1 MSRIVKISNGDY
13 KVVVGSGVA
22 PANIVLD
29 TVGNTGAAASYGSVT
44 INGNL
49 NVKGATTY
57 VESVNSYVKDVIFE
71 LNYDPTDTVTSGI
84 SAANNYR
91 SGLQINRGVLSAAQ
105 FIFDESVSH
114 FDPATG
120 LSAPGSFVARTA
132 DGVLSSIQLASIG
145 TQAGSDISFDLNNTL
160 NVLTIAR
167 SVSTAGSVPYYSRVT
182 QDDHIPNR
190 RYVTNYVA
198 SGAFLPGVADVNQ
211 IYAGDTTVR
220 VFDSSVSAT
229 KVATLT
235 GAAISAATPGILTFT
250 ASTGDP
256 VQIGMLLSGGSV
268 TGSTYI
274 VSGSGLTW
282 TLNQAASGV
291 PTAGTY
297 TEPFSPSDPSPIA
310 ETSQVIFTV
319 DGVIR
324 SQLNANGF
332 YIDNIKIKTN
342 TIKNYDGSNDLILGA
357 NNGNIQVA
365 AVLTLNNQT
374 LPTYTTGGTKLYSSV
389 SPGPGKSGIFFVN
402 STNYADELVAKNRAL
417 LLSMIF

>member
-13 KVVVGSGVA
+13 KVVVGSNSS

-29 TVGNTGAAASYGSVT
+29 TVGNAGAAASYGNVT

-49 NVKGATTY
+49 DVKGATTY

-71 LNYDPTDTVTSGI
+71 LNYDPLDTSSGI
-84 SAANNYR
+84 SSANNYR
-91 SGLQINRGVLSAAQ
+91 SGIQINRGTLSAAQ
-105 FIFDESVSH
+105 FIFDESVTH
-114 FDPATG
+114 YDPNLGT
-120 LSAPGSFVARTA
+120 SAPGSFVARTA
-132 DGVLSSIQLASIG
+132 DGALTSIQLAAVG
-145 TQAGSDISFDLNNTL
+145 TQAGFDLNFDLNNSV
-160 NVLTIAR
+160 NVLKIAR
-167 SVSTAGSVPYYSRVT
+167 GIATVGNVPYASRVT

-190 RYVTNYVA
+190 KFVTNYVA

-220 VFDSSVSAT
+220 VFDSSVNAT
-229 KVATLT
+229 RVATLT
-235 GAAISAATPGILTFT
+235 GASISSDNPGILTFT
-250 ASTGDP
+250 ASTGDT
-256 VQIGMLLSGGSV
+256 VQTGMLLSGGGV
-268 TGSTYI
+268 TGGTYI

-291 PTAGTY
+291 PTTGTY

-310 ETSQVIFTV
+310 QTSQIVMTV
-319 DGVIR
+319 DGTIR

-342 TIKNYDGSNDLILGA
+342 TIKNYDLSNDLILGA
-357 NNGNIQVA
+357 NNGNVAVA
-365 AVLTLNNQT
+365 ATLTLNNQT
-374 LPTYTTGGTKLYSSV
+374 LPTYTSGGTKVYSNS

>member
-13 KVVVGSGVA
+13 KVVVGSA
-22 PANIVLD
+22 ATPANIVLD
-29 TVGNTGAAASYGSVT
+29 TVGNAGPALNYGSVT

-49 NVKGATTY
+49 NVTGATTY

-71 LNYDPTDTVTSGI
+71 LNYNPADTVTSGI

-91 SGLQINRGVLSAAQ
+91 SGIQINRGILSAAQ
-105 FIFDESVSH
+105 FIYDESVTH
-114 FDPATG
+114 YDPALGT
-120 LSAPGSFVARTA
+120 SAPGSFVARTA
-132 DGVLSSIQLASIG
+132 DGVLTSVQLAAVG
-145 TQAGSDISFDLNNTL
+145 TQAGFDINFDLNNTV
-160 NVLTIAR
+160 NVLSIAR
-167 SVSTAGSVPYYSRVT
+167 GIATVGNVPYYSRVT

-190 RYVTNYVA
+190 KFVTNYVA
-198 SGAFLPGVADVNQ
+198 AGAFLPGVADVNQ
-211 IYAGDTTVR
+211 IYSGDTTIR

-235 GAAISAATPGILTFT
+235 GAAISGANPGILTFT
-250 ASTGDP
+250 ASTGDT
-256 VQIGMLLSGGSV
+256 VQAGMLLSGGGV
-268 TGSTYI
+268 TGGTYI
-274 VSGSGLTW
+274 VSGSGLNW
-282 TLNQAASGV
+282 ILNQAASGV
-291 PTAGTY
+291 PTTGTY

-310 ETSQVIFTV
+310 ETSQVVFTV
-319 DGVIR
+319 DGTIR
-324 SQLNANGF
+324 AQLNNNGF

-342 TIKNYDGSNDLILGA
+342 TIKNYDGSNDLVLGA

-365 AVLTLNNQT
+365 ATLTLNNQT
-374 LPTYTTGGTKLYSSV
+374 LPTYTTGGTKIYSNS

>member
-13 KVVVGSGVA
+13 KIVVGSNTT
-22 PANIVLD
+22 PANIVID
-29 TVGNTGAAASYGSVT
+29 TVGNAGPALTYGKVI

-49 NVKGATTY
+49 DVIGATTY

-71 LNYDPTDTVTSGI
+71 LNYDPTDVSLGI
-84 SAANNYR
+84 SSANNYR
-91 SGLQINRGVLSAAQ
+91 SGIQINRGVLSAAQ
-105 FIFDESVSH
+105 FIFDESVTH

-132 DGVLSSIQLASIG
+132 DGVLSSVQLAAVG
-145 TQAGSDISFDLNNTL
+145 TQAGFDLNFDLNNTT
-160 NVLTIAR
+160 NVLKVAR
-167 SVSTAGSVPYYSRVT
+167 GVSTVGNIPYYVRVT

-190 RYVTNYVA
+190 KFVTNYVA

-220 VFDSSVSAT
+220 VFDSSVNAT
-229 KVATLT
+229 KAATLT
-235 GAAISAATPGILTFT
+235 SANISGANPGVLTFT
-250 ASTGDP
+250 ASTGDTI
-256 VQIGMLLSGGSV
+256 QIGMLLSGGGV
-268 TGSTYI
+268 TDGTYI

-282 TLNQAASGV
+282 TLNQAATGN
-291 PTAGTY
+291 PTSAVF
-297 TEPFSPSDPSPIA
+297 TEPFSPADPTGVA
-310 ETSQVIFTV
+310 QTSQVVFTV

-342 TIKNYDGSNDLILGA
+342 TIKNYDLSNDLILGA

-365 AVLTLNNQT
+365 ATLTLNNQS
-374 LPTYTTGGTKLYSSV
+374 LPTYTTSGTKIYSSI